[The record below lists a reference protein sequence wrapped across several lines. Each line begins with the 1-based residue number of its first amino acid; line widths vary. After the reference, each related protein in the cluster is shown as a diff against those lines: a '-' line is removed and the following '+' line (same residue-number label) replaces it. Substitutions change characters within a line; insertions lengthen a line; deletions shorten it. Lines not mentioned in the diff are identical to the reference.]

1 MIIDSNNNS
10 VIADDKC
17 VLIGDIETNDIKI
30 YKENS
35 FLRFATDYDIN
46 ITYREEIK
54 MLNILLDCKRERK
67 EK

>member
-17 VLIGDIETNDIKI
+17 VLIGDIETNNIKI

-46 ITYREEIK
+46 ITYRDEIK

>member
-35 FLRFATDYDIN
+35 FLRFGTDYDIN
-46 ITYREEIK
+46 ITYRDEIK

>member
-35 FLRFATDYDIN
+35 FLRFATDYDII
-46 ITYREEIK
+46 ITYRDEIK

>member
-46 ITYREEIK
+46 ITYRDEIK

>member
-1 MIIDSNNNS
+1 MVIDSNNNS

-17 VLIGDIETNDIKI
+17 VLFGDIETNDIKI

-46 ITYREEIK
+46 ITYRDEIK
-54 MLNILLDCKRERK
+54 MLNILLDCKR
-67 EK
+67 